1 MLQSGEIA
9 ESGLERAADC
19 SVALPLP
26 APAKDDMDQEFR
38 IDLAEVRQSVMRAE
52 VITVHF
58 PYFRETLVLDTRTS
72 ATEGP
77 LLRIR
82 PSVDSVD
89 ERIKDIKSLRP
100 RFGRPESITYIPW
113 PKFVASLKESGVWD
127 VIVDRMVMAGGAS
140 LEVELERLYKRLRKE
155 EWNEYRKAIAGKGY
169 KVVWERT

>member
-1 MLQSGEIA
+1 
-9 ESGLERAADC
+9 
-19 SVALPLP
+19 
-26 APAKDDMDQEFR
+26 MDQEFR
-38 IDLAEVRQSVMRAE
+38 IDLSEVRQSVMRAE

-89 ERIKDIKSLRP
+89 ERVKDIKSLRP

-113 PKFVASLKESGVWD
+113 PKFVTSLKESGVWD
-127 VIVDRMVMAGGAS
+127 VIVDRMVAAGGGNVKQAM
-140 LEVELERLYKRLRKE
+140 ERLFRRLRVD
-155 EWNEYRKAIAGKGY
+155 EWTEYRHAITGKGY
-169 KVVWERT
+169 KTIWQRG

>member
-1 MLQSGEIA
+1 MLY
-9 ESGLERAADC
+9 LWRT
-19 SVALPLP
+19 VAVACPLP
-26 APAKDDMDQEFR
+26 TTAPRKDHMDQEFR

-82 PSVDSVD
+82 PSANSVD
-89 ERIKDIKSLRP
+89 DRIKDIKSLRP

-113 PKFVASLKESGVWD
+113 PKYILSLKESGVWD
-127 VIVDRMVMAGGAS
+127 VLIDRMVAAGGATM
-140 LEVELERLYKRLRKE
+140 EDTLERLYRRLRAD
-155 EWNEYRKAIAGKGY
+155 EWTEYRHAIAGKGY
-169 KVVWERT
+169 KTIWKRA